1 MVRESLCVS
10 IVRFMVLDKFLRLI
24 KLVIIVGNRVK

>member
-10 IVRFMVLDKFLRLI
+10 IVRLMVLDKFLRLI